1 MRGVSLRAGGEGRS
15 VRRQRCRGGCG
26 STRWLLGGS
35 GFCAGV
41 LRLRNAFLRWQQHA
55 GSAGERHEPWYP
67 ETHRERAACRLL
79 QSSARLITRSPFAA
93 DLQEQINQ
101 SARLD
106 EILLLL
112 CPFLATSF
120 IIFIIHLQGT
130 GINYANEFADFADYF
145 ICRYCLWKFN
155 Y

>member
-1 MRGVSLRAGGEGRS
+1 MALLRGCSLGCARSFNGNSSTQAERGRR
-15 VRRQRCRGGCG
+15 V
-26 STRWLLGGS
+26 
-35 GFCAGV
+35 
-41 LRLRNAFLRWQQHA
+41 
-55 GSAGERHEPWYP
+55 EPWYP

-130 GINYANEFADFADYF
+130 GINYANEFTDFADYF
-145 ICRYCLWKFN
+145 ICCYCLWKFN